1 MLFDDHRYPPGTL
14 YNQLSVVALVPLMGS
29 FIEVESRQDVEFMTT
44 PTITLQDWQQ
54 AQIFL
59 EDGQLE
65 KGFRTTVKVFDEGN
79 AEREVFIIPSFAT
92 FKKAQDDANPAIY
105 VKTKIAAFLKVY
117 KSGLVPTALG
127 GVEASVLG
135 FDFVMDLLESCYVL
149 HELADGGE
157 PEIKYQCSCKDFWH
171 YYKCRHSLGLSIR
184 KKNVAIPDIYNIKN
198 IGRAAKRGRPKKTKR
213 GAALDVDR

>member
-1 MLFDDHRYPPGTL
+1 L
-14 YNQLSVVALVPLMGS
+14 
-29 FIEVESRQDVEFMTT
+29 I
-44 PTITLQDWQQ
+44 
-54 AQIFL
+54 
-59 EDGQLE
+59 
-65 KGFRTTVKVFDEGN
+65 
-79 AEREVFIIPSFAT
+79 
-92 FKKAQDDANPAIY
+92 
-105 VKTKIAAFLKVY
+105 
-117 KSGLVPTALG
+117 PTALG

-157 PEIKYQCSCKDFWH
+157 PEH

-184 KKNVAIPDIYNIKN
+184 KKNVAIPDIYNIKS